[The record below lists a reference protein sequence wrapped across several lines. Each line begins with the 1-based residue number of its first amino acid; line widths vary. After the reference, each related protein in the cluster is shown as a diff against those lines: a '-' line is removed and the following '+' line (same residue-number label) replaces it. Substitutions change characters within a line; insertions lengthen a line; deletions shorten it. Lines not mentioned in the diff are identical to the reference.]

1 MLTDTALCNLKSKPK
16 PYKASDQAVDI
27 FVAPLAGQNPPPLA
41 GLNSPT

>member
-27 FVAPLAGQNPPPLA
+27 FVALHTCAA
-41 GLNSPT
+41 YGLFSS